1 MHGCRRLSRAALLL
15 VVGFFIL
22 PPTIIF
28 SLDIEYRVQ
37 AGETFYSISRKYN
50 ITHQQ
55 LMSANNIHDEQSLR
69 VGQILRI
76 PQAGS
81 AFLEKYEIQGGDTL
95 YSISRRNGM
104 SVQDILDF
112 NNLSPD
118 DIIQPG
124 QVLQLN
130 PQSERSFERQT
141 DRSFGQQREGSGT
154 VPVTLSSQTVSPTI
168 TAPAPQLP
176 GTLFWPHGGEQ
187 IKLSGKFPGIA
198 IRGESG
204 DNIRAVSS
212 GRVVY
217 SGPHSTLGNVVFI
230 QNERGYIYIYGGNRN
245 LLIVSGDSVQAG
257 QIIGT
262 LGPSPLLQEVQVYFS
277 VWKEG
282 RYIDPAKS
290 PR

>member
-1 MHGCRRLSRAALLL
+1 
-15 VVGFFIL
+15 
-22 PPTIIF
+22 
-28 SLDIEYRVQ
+28 
-37 AGETFYSISRKYN
+37 
-50 ITHQQ
+50 
-55 LMSANNIHDEQSLR
+55 MSTNNIHDEQSLR

-81 AFLEKYEIQGGDTL
+81 EILEKYEIQGGDTL

-130 PQSERSFERQT
+130 PQSERSFERQ
-141 DRSFGQQREGSGT
+141 REGSGT
-154 VPVTLSSQTVSPTI
+154 VPVTLSSKTVSPTI
-168 TAPAPQLP
+168 TAPALQPQ

-198 IRGESG
+198 IRGDAG